1 MDWLTCLILV
11 LLYDPL
17 KDWLTC
23 LRKRS
28 CWADIWGGNCD
39 FTCWYIKCLQVFIKG
54 MKYLSNVLMAFFEIS
69 IKMIKLGK
77 VKACMC
83 LLYNDMNLCIY
94 IKIIS
99 SVLHTH
105 QSLCPVSEKLS
116 SVRPFSPLVANGK
129 VHCPDETKCEMIKL
143 TSIIK
148 KESFT
153 KSFVLQLQIT
163 I

>member
-1 MDWLTCLILV
+1 
-11 LLYDPL
+11 
-17 KDWLTC
+17 
-23 LRKRS
+23 
-28 CWADIWGGNCD
+28 
-39 FTCWYIKCLQVFIKG
+39 
-54 MKYLSNVLMAFFEIS
+54 MAFFEIS

-116 SVRPFSPLVANGK
+116 SVRPFSPLVANGQ

-143 TSIIK
+143 TNIIK
-148 KESFT
+148 KKSFT
-153 KSFVLQLQIT
+153 MSFVLQIT
-163 I
+163 QLMIL

>member
-1 MDWLTCLILV
+1 MTRSRIGSPVWYLCSMDWLTCLICV
-11 LLYDPL
+11 LYDPL

-83 LLYNDMNLCIY
+83 FYIMTWIFVFISKLLAQSCIP
-94 IKIIS
+94 IR
-99 SVLHTH
+99 VCVQFL
-105 QSLCPVSEKLS
+105 
-116 SVRPFSPLVANGK
+116 
-129 VHCPDETKCEMIKL
+129 
-143 TSIIK
+143 
-148 KESFT
+148 
-153 KSFVLQLQIT
+153 KSFLQFVPFLLW
-163 I
+163 